1 MRDYLLENRSP
12 FLDVAA
18 ADKGASIRLAPVTG
32 GFVFHVLGD
41 AKSDEAALKKALAKI
56 AQELGADVRKS
67 APNQWFW
74 VGDADVSSDQ
84 RAEIQSALSSQFAL
98 CDQTHGRVRMVL
110 SGASSRTVLAK
121 GTMVD
126 LSADLF
132 AIGQSAMTQIGH
144 IGAMITRVEDD
155 SFELIVLRS
164 FAGSLWDELQ
174 HMATEFN
181 KPASMS

>member
-18 ADKGASIRLAPVTG
+18 AGKGASIRLAPVTG

-41 AKSDEAALKKALAKI
+41 AKSDEVALTSAIKKI
-56 AQELGADVRKS
+56 APELGADVRKS
-67 APNQWFW
+67 SPNQWFW
-74 VGDADVSSDQ
+74 VGRTDVSDAQ

-144 IGAMITRVEDD
+144 IGAVITRVEDD

-164 FAGSLWDELQ
+164 FAGNLWDELH
-174 HMATEFN
+174 HMMAEF
-181 KPASMS
+181 S

>member
-1 MRDYLLENRSP
+1 MRDYPLENRGAFP
-12 FLDVAA
+12 PHVAA
-18 ADKGASIRLAPVTG
+18 GAGASISLAPVKG
-32 GFVFHVLGD
+32 GFVIHLLGD

-56 AQELGADVRKS
+56 APELGADVRKS

-74 VGDADVSSDQ
+74 VGDADVSSD
-84 RAEIQSALSSQFAL
+84 RLTEIQAGLPSQFAL
-98 CDQTHGRVRMVL
+98 ADQTHGRVRMRL
-110 SGASSRTVLAK
+110 SGPSSRTVLAK

-144 IGAMITRVEDD
+144 IGAMITRIEDD

-164 FAGSLWDELQ
+164 FAGSLWDELN
-174 HMATEFN
+174 HMAAEFR
-181 KPASMS
+181 